1 MFHREMS
8 AMANDQE
15 NAPIEE
21 EQPPAESAATGE
33 AGGEPAATAD
43 PQVAAL
49 TEQLAA
55 AQQQVADATLRGQ
68 AELENLRKRTARDLE
83 NAHKFALERFAQEL
97 LPVRD
102 SLELG
107 IDAARQAGGDGFEKL
122 IEGSELTLKMLSA
135 AMEKFGIVEIA
146 AEGERFNP
154 DLHQAMSMLPADGVE
169 SGTIVTV
176 YQKGY
181 TLNERLMRPAMV
193 IVAQ

>member
-1 MFHREMS
+1 
-8 AMANDQE
+8 MANEPE
-15 NAPIEE
+15 NTPIDE
-21 EQPPAESAATGE
+21 EQPTAEAVEPVAEGAAEAAPADVARLNELLAAT
-33 AGGEPAATAD
+33 
-43 PQVAAL
+43 
-49 TEQLAA
+49 
-55 AQQQVADATLRGQ
+55 QQQVTDATLRGQ

-107 IDAARQAGGDGFEKL
+107 LEAARQAGGEGTEKL

-135 AMEKFGIVEIA
+135 AMEKFGIAEIA
-146 AEGERFNP
+146 SEGEKFNP
-154 DLHQAMSMLPADGVE
+154 ELHQAMSMMPADGVE
-169 SGTIVTV
+169 SGTVITV

-181 TLNERLMRPAMV
+181 TLNERLIRPAMV